1 MNAQWIQFV
10 FLSEKIDSVTRIFP
24 SAYADKAI
32 IFVTLFPSGFKD
44 IPYVLLRFFGVEI
57 APSPFI
63 SSAFIANTR
72 LIKGY
77 TGEGF
82 G

>member
-10 FLSEKIDSVTRIFP
+10 FLSEKTESVTRILP

-44 IPYVLLRFFGVEI
+44 IPYVLLRFFEVEI
-57 APSPFI
+57 AGFLLVGIFIISPI
-63 SSAFIANTR
+63 ST
-72 LIKGY
+72 LIQN
-77 TGEGF
+77 
-82 G
+82 